1 LVQVRALLLCMH
13 QLRSN
18 GLIMDRNLDVKLASA
33 LFDATFMADQPVNA
47 APQPSLAIAAA
58 AGGVETG
65 ADRRSARL
73 QGEAA
78 TEAEAAG
85 AETAARSPSSSTA
98 AAAGSDFVG
107 SWMQQHV
114 QQARQASETVVT
126 TSFAD
131 SEDYESH
138 SDAGSATAS
147 GSGSDYGYS
156 DDSY

>member
-1 LVQVRALLLCMH
+1 
-13 QLRSN
+13 
-18 GLIMDRNLDVKLASA
+18 MDRNLDVKLASA

-58 AGGVETG
+58 AAGGVEAG

-126 TSFAD
+126 TSPAD